1 MNIAQMEFKG
11 VNLHFAIKE
20 DPL

>member
-11 VNLHFAIKE
+11 VYLHFAIKE